1 MVYFIIGFIVGAM
14 LMLVALAIAAI
25 GKDDETRNKVHFYV
39 ARDKSGE
46 LFLYL
51 KKPVRTSNTFIAYR
65 GGIFMEVTENFSIYG
80 LNPDDFK
87 NLKWEDEPIEV
98 FLNLED

>member
-1 MVYFIIGFIVGAM
+1 
-14 LMLVALAIAAI
+14 
-25 GKDDETRNKVHFYV
+25 
-39 ARDKSGE
+39 
-46 LFLYL
+46 
-51 KKPVRTSNTFIAYR
+51 
-65 GGIFMEVTENFSIYG
+65 MEVTENFSIYG

>member
-46 LFLYL
+46 LFL
-51 KKPVRTSNTFIAYR
+51 
-65 GGIFMEVTENFSIYG
+65 
-80 LNPDDFK
+80 
-87 NLKWEDEPIEV
+87 
-98 FLNLED
+98 